1 MAERKYRDI
10 EIGERFYSLTV
21 EGFGRKPGSNSRQLY
36 YYCRCDCGNI
46 TYVRRRDLLNGVSKS
61 CMCRI
66 WAKSQ
71 MIGKV
76 YGKLTVLEIDN
87 DVAHGS
93 GKHAYYRCQCEC
105 GNVASIRGS
114 DMRNGSIIDCGCG
127 RGRRMS
133 EGRVEDIS
141 GATFGHL
148 CVIERDWS
156 HGTNAGHHARWMCK
170 CNLCGSIESISSQIL
185 TRYGKDR
192 CRKCSGMSN
201 GEKKICDLLDDM
213 NIDYDN
219 NSIYKD
225 CIYPETNARLR
236 FDFVVHTDPEYIIEF
251 DGIQHFKEIK
261 PWELKIDLEGRQSR
275 DAFKDRW
282 CADNNVPLIRIPY
295 THLSKICNEDLL
307 LESSKFVV
315 II

>member
-21 EGFGRKPGSNSRQLY
+21 ENIGRKPGSDRKQIFY
-36 YYCRCDCGNI
+36 HCRCDCGNM
-46 TYVRRRDLLNGVSKS
+46 TYVSRRELLNGIRKS
-61 CMCRI
+61 CQCRI
-66 WAKSQ
+66 WEKSQ

-76 YGKLTVLEIDN
+76 FGRLTVLEIDN
-87 DVAHGS
+87 DVAHGF

-105 GNVASIRGS
+105 GNVTSIRGS
-114 DMRNGSIIDCGCG
+114 YMRNGSIIDCGCG

-133 EGRVEDIS
+133 EGLAKDLS
-141 GATFGHL
+141 GNLFGNL
-148 CVIERDWS
+148 YVIERDWS
-156 HGTNAGHHARWMCK
+156 RGTHPGHHARWMCK

-261 PWELKIDLEGRQSR
+261 PWELKIDLKGRQSR

-307 LESSKFVV
+307 LESSKFVA

>member
-46 TYVRRRDLLNGVSKS
+46 TYVRRQDLLNGVRKS
-61 CMCRI
+61 CRCRI
-66 WAKSQ
+66 WEKAQ

-76 YGKLTVLEIDN
+76 FGKLTVLEIDD
-87 DVAHGS
+87 DVERGT
-93 GKHAYYRCQCEC
+93 GKHTYYHCRCEC
-105 GNVASIRGS
+105 GNIISVRGS
-114 DMRNGSIIDCGCG
+114 DLRTSRVIDCDYEV
-127 RGRRMS
+127 RKRIS
-133 EGRVEDIS
+133 EKISKDIS
-141 GATFGHL
+141 GMTFGYL
-148 CVIERDWS
+148 SVIKRDWES
-156 HGTNAGHHARWMCK
+156 GMKKGKHARWFCK
-170 CNLCGSIESISSQIL
+170 CALCGNIESISSQIL
-185 TRYGKDR
+185 IKYGKDR

-213 NIDYDN
+213 NIEYDN
-219 NSIYKD
+219 NSGYKD

-236 FDFVVHTDPEYIIEF
+236 FDFVIHTDPEYIIEF

-261 PWELKIDLEGRQSR
+261 SWETKTNLKERQSR
-275 DAFKDRW
+275 DSFKDKW
-282 CADNNVPLIRIPY
+282 CANNNVPLIRIPY

-307 LESSKFVV
+307 LESSKFIVN
-315 II
+315 I